1 MGTAADK
8 KIEKLIGD
16 LFSSKHE
23 VVQSAIKVIP
33 KEGNAQMVVP
43 MLRAHKA
50 WAQDKGL
57 QADIEQVLKEM
68 KDEKAIPELITALED
83 VEFEQERGLIL
94 SIFWNAGL
102 FPVNHI
108 PVLIKQAMKGDYLV
122 SLEALTVIENIEAQI
137 DQEIWQ
143 NASDDLDYFL
153 NEHGD
158 EPHAD
163 LVYELKQVISSRLH
177 D

>member
-1 MGTAADK
+1 MGVAEDK

-16 LFSSKHE
+16 LFSPKHE
-23 VVQSAIKVIP
+23 VVESAIKEIP
-33 KEGNAQMVVP
+33 KKGNARIVLP

-50 WAQDKGL
+50 WAQDRVL
-57 QADIEQVLKEM
+57 QAEIEKVLKEM
-68 KDEKAIPELITALED
+68 KDEKAIPELISALED

-102 FPVNHI
+102 FPVDYI
-108 PVLIKQAMKGDYLV
+108 PVLIKQAIKGDYLV

-137 DQEIWQ
+137 DQEIWE

-163 LVYELKQVISSRLH
+163 LVYELKQVISSRLNA
-177 D
+177 